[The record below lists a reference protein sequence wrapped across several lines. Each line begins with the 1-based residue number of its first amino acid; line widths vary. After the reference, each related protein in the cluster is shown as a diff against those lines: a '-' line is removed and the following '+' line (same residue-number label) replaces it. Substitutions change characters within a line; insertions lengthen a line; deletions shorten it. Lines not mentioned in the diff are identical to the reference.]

1 MNKNKVKKG
10 LIPYLF
16 LFLILSTVV
25 FLFSIM
31 NQKVHTLSYDEFVG
45 YAEGEAIAELN
56 IIPRSSAGV
65 YEITG
70 KLENYNKNESFSLT
84 VPLSDEIIGRVLDV
98 VEKQGVVIN
107 TSSDPES
114 SWLMLFV
121 IRLLPSLLLVGFA
134 FYFLTKQMGGTANKS
149 MDFGR
154 SKARLNEESNKTT
167 FKQVA
172 GLDEEKEELA
182 ELIDFLKDFKK
193 WELVFLKEFY

>member
-121 IRLLPSLLLVGFA
+121 IRL
-134 FYFLTKQMGGTANKS
+134 
-149 MDFGR
+149 
-154 SKARLNEESNKTT
+154 
-167 FKQVA
+167 
-172 GLDEEKEELA
+172 
-182 ELIDFLKDFKK
+182 
-193 WELVFLKEFY
+193 